1 MNIDQLNLLWPWAL
15 AALPL
20 PLAVLWLVPRAQQGP
35 VSALRMPFFAAI
47 SSAVGAPSER
57 PATGLWVLAALA
69 WLLLVG
75 AAARPQL
82 VGEPISLPM
91 EGRDLMLAVDLS
103 ESMAEQDMVIPARLL
118 PPAGT
123 STSIGNRAVDRLTAV
138 KAVAGDF
145 IERRNGDRIGLIL
158 FGTQAYQQAPL
169 TFDRDTVRTLLF
181 ESQVGLAGKTTAIG
195 DAIGMAVKRLRDSK
209 AEKVL
214 ILLTDG
220 ANTAGSIEPR
230 KAAELAARDGIRI
243 YTIGVGAEARG
254 PFGFG
259 LGGAQID
266 EPTLQA
272 IADTSG
278 GRFFRA
284 RDIRGL
290 QAIYAALDE
299 LEPRIADEQTY
310 RPVRDLFQW
319 PLGAAL
325 LLTALAGAWRLV
337 GGAIPSPAGHGS
349 VAPSTNAPLG
359 RQSPRSR
366 TAIHRGL
373 AASPLTPTLSPR
385 GEGGVVRA
393 ARDPY

>member
-1 MNIDQLNLLWPWAL
+1 MTIDQLNLLWPWAL

-20 PLAVLWLVPRAQQGP
+20 PLAVLWLLPRAQQGP
-35 VSALRMPFFAAI
+35 VTALRLPFFAAI

-103 ESMAEQDMVIPARLL
+103 ESMAEQDMVI
-118 PPAGT
+118 
-123 STSIGNRAVDRLTAV
+123 GNRAVDRLTAV

-169 TFDRDTVRTLLF
+169 TFDRATVRTLLF

-259 LGGAQID
+259 MGGAQID

-272 IADTSG
+272 IADTTG

-310 RPVRDLFQW
+310 RPVQDLFQW

-359 RQSPRSR
+359 TQSPRSR

-373 AASPLTPTLSPR
+373 AASPLTQTLSPR
-385 GEGGVVRA
+385 GEGDVVRA